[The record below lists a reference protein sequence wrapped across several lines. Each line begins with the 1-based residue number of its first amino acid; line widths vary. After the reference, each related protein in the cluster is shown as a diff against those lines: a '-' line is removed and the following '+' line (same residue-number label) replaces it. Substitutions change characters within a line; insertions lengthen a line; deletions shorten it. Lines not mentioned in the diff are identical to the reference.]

1 MFDYNKKARSSQLLS
16 RWIIVEE
23 DVSRHPMTNL
33 KEAAI
38 ETNVSGHFDNKDM
51 AVCSLDGLLEEE
63 RMTGPKKDEK
73 AKILKFQVF
82 TQPGFMFKSKTRDHY
97 RYIASLH

>member
-1 MFDYNKKARSSQLLS
+1 MFDDSKKLRSPQLLS

-23 DVSRHPMTNL
+23 DVSRHPMANT

-63 RMTGPKKDEK
+63 TKLSPKEDKK
-73 AKILKFQVF
+73 AKIMKYKVF
-82 TQPGFMFKSKTRDHY
+82 TQPGFMFKTKERSHY